1 MTLDFFIK
9 SYNFDDFDIL
19 NIELSNYTLK
29 VEVNL
34 QTHLDLIANGY
45 RPELEMVIDKT
56 FIFKNVNVEKLSFEK
71 PYSINIIEYDNEKLS
86 INVCNKE
93 LVINCSNV
101 EII

>member
-45 RPELEMVIDKT
+45 RPELEMVMDKT

-93 LVINCSNV
+93 LVINCINV